1 MSCCSHGKDQKKN
14 AERKPNEENIE
25 EIRYGHHEGSQSH
38 KTNDLVDPRRIGDET
53 TRTVKNAKQSI
64 KDRTY

>member
-14 AERKPNEENIE
+14 VERKSNEANIE
-25 EIRYGHHEGSQSH
+25 EIRFGHHEGSQSD

-53 TRTVKNAKQSI
+53 TSTVKNAKQSAEERI
-64 KDRTY
+64 Y